1 MSGGPVV
8 GRFAPSPTGPLHL
21 GSLLAA
27 VGSFLFARAA
37 GGRWLL
43 RVEDLDTPRVV
54 PGSEQ
59 EILAAL
65 RRYGMEWDGAVI
77 RQSER
82 SAIYEA
88 ALRRLREGGH
98 VYDCGCS
105 RAELLRLASA
115 PAAEDPVEQS
125 APVYPGIC
133 REGLPAG
140 KMPRAVRFRT
150 VPGIIRFDDMIR
162 GVQEEDVAR
171 VTGDFV
177 IRRADGLFAYQ
188 LAVVVDD
195 ATQGVNQVVR
205 GGDLLD
211 STARQIVLQRALGYE
226 EPAWAHLPLLV
237 GSDGRKI
244 GKRSGALP
252 LPELDRDAVVRSL
265 RLVLEILGCQVEAAE
280 PRKMLE
286 DAIDVFDVA
295 RIRSEP
301 AIALQQE

>member
-1 MSGGPVV
+1 M
-8 GRFAPSPTGPLHL
+8 
-21 GSLLAA
+21 
-27 VGSFLFARAA
+27 
-37 GGRWLL
+37 
-43 RVEDLDTPRVV
+43 EDLDTPRVV

-65 RRYGMEWDGAVI
+65 GRYGLEWDGEIV

-82 SAIYEA
+82 IALYEA
-88 ALRRLREGGH
+88 ALRQLREAGR

-125 APVYPGIC
+125 SPVYPGIC

-140 KMPRAVRFRT
+140 KEPRAVRFRT
-150 VPGIIRFDDMIR
+150 GTGVIRFDDLIR
-162 GVQEEDVAR
+162 GVQEEDVAS

-177 IRRADGLFAYQ
+177 VKRADDLFAYQ

-195 ATQGVNQVVR
+195 AAQGVTQVVR

-211 STARQIVLQRALGYE
+211 STARQIVLQRALGFE
-226 EPAWAHLPLLV
+226 EPEWAHLPLLG

-252 LPELDRDAVVRSL
+252 LPELDRHAVERSL
-265 RLVLEILGCQVEAAE
+265 RLVLEILGCEVEAAE

-286 DAIDVFDVA
+286 DAISVFDVG
-295 RIRSEP
+295 RIRREAMIPLESGSV
-301 AIALQQE
+301 